1 MFKRPL
7 DIKSLLSAI
16 YDDDGKIVG
25 ARATTMTWIGKMNS
39 SAIEDGGGVINSGT
53 GLPVSARGNNKA
65 KTNVSKSHTKKL
77 AIGNI

>member
-39 SAIEDGGGVINSGT
+39 SAIEDGGGPCESDPAT
-53 GLPVSARGNNKA
+53 GMDFPIFTRFAFL
-65 KTNVSKSHTKKL
+65 
-77 AIGNI
+77 